1 MQARELGAPRY
12 APITQEPTLTP
23 GRYPSAHP
31 LSPSLLLSACAGT
44 QEPLRPGAERPQTVA
59 DSINLSGFPPEFR
72 RGFTDGCAAA
82 RRERRVGPTEG
93 DAPYVVGWSDGFDYC
108 RPKKPN

>member
-1 MQARELGAPRY
+1 MRIIFL
-12 APITQEPTLTP
+12 L
-23 GRYPSAHP
+23 P
-31 LSPSLLLSACAGT
+31 LFLVACAGT
-44 QEPLRPGAERPQTVA
+44 QEPLRPGAERPQSVT

-82 RRERRVGPTEG
+82 RANDASGRPKG
-93 DAPYVVGWSDGFDYC
+93 DGAYVVGWSDGFDYC